1 MMIVLSPVSFP
12 ALQAFQAGLCAG
24 FSFLSCF
31 LVARSFVNRKN
42 LKLRTLVPLV
52 LTRWIGRGEFS
63 ARSCAVRLGR
73 LKLKAL
79 RNISIGAKLGVG
91 FGLTLV
97 ALCLIGGL
105 ALVQVSRVYKG
116 TNDLATNWMP
126 SVLALGEIRSATNAV
141 RRGSSG
147 ALLATNTPEK
157 AAQEKKRSDALASL
171 DGALAKYQSLISS
184 PDEKQLFED
193 FKAAWAAYLTV
204 DNKVNAL
211 NDGGAD
217 HYAQARELAAN
228 QSSVL
233 FSTVSDLIT
242 RDIVLNTKGA
252 NDAAAA
258 AANDYQKTLV
268 ITVVLVALAIALSV
282 VGAILIARS
291 IVAPIRRSLEV
302 AQTVALGNLTSE
314 IVDDSKDETGQLL
327 RALRHMNER
336 LADIVG
342 RVRSGSESIATASA
356 QIAAGNTD
364 LSQRTEEQA
373 ASLQETAAS
382 MEELTSTVK
391 QNTENAQQGNTL
403 AANTSEVAARGG
415 VVVSRVVDTMKEI
428 SASSAKVADIITVIE
443 GIAFQTNILALNAA
457 VEAARAGEEGR
468 GFAVVAGEV
477 RTLAQRSATAAK
489 EIKDL
494 IDVSVLKVSAGSQL
508 VEEAGLTMNEVV
520 QSVKRV
526 ADLMGEISAASSEQH
541 TGIEQVNVAVSQM
554 DEVTQQN
561 AALVEQ
567 ASAAAQSMALQS
579 GALREVVSVF
589 QLGVSRAEVHVSTEL
604 LTTPPQNSLPLA
616 ARPKH
621 KKVSASSRT
630 PASRQ
635 AVVSGD
641 GDWHAF

>member
-1 MMIVLSPVSFP
+1 M
-12 ALQAFQAGLCAG
+12 
-24 FSFLSCF
+24 
-31 LVARSFVNRKN
+31 
-42 LKLRTLVPLV
+42 
-52 LTRWIGRGEFS
+52 
-63 ARSCAVRLGR
+63 
-73 LKLKAL
+73 KAL

-91 FGLTLV
+91 FGLTLF

-126 SVLALGEIRSATNAV
+126 SVLTLGEVRSATNAV

-147 ALLATNTPEK
+147 ALLATNAQEK

-171 DGALAKYQSLISS
+171 DGALVKYQSLISS

-193 FKAAWAAYLTV
+193 FKTAWAAYLTV

-217 HYAQARELAAN
+217 HYAEARELAAN
-228 QSSVL
+228 QSSAL

-252 NDAAAA
+252 NDAAAT

-282 VGAILIARS
+282 VVAILIARS

-302 AQTVALGNLTSE
+302 AQTVAQGNLTSE
-314 IVDDSKDETGQLL
+314 ITDDGKDETGQLL

-403 AANTSEVAARGG
+403 AANASEVAERGG

-428 SASSAKVADIITVIE
+428 SASSAKVAEIITVIE

-477 RTLAQRSATAAK
+477 RTLAQRSAIAAK

-494 IDVSVLKVSAGSQL
+494 IDASVLKVSAGSQL
-508 VEEAGLTMNEVV
+508 VEEAGQTMNEVV

-579 GALREVVSVF
+579 GALRDVVSVF
-589 QLGVSRAEVHVSTEL
+589 QLGVNRAEVRIATEVL
-604 LTTPPQNSLPLA
+604 ATPPRHSLPPA

-621 KKVSASSRT
+621 TKKMSASIRPPTSK
-630 PASRQ
+630 Q
-635 AVVSGD
+635 AAVSGD
-641 GDWHAF
+641 GDWQAF